1 MEYFIELLFSGL
13 TRGSIYALIALGY
26 TMVYGI
32 IGLINFAHGEIYM
45 IGAFTS
51 FIVATVL
58 SIYGF
63 PLLGIIVIAG
73 LAAAVW
79 SSAYGFTIERLAY
92 KPLRNAPRLS
102 PLISAIGMSIFLQNY
117 VLLAQT
123 SDFMPFPELIP
134 EFDFMEPYAHVIGSS
149 DMVILVT
156 TALIMVGLTF
166 LIKFSRIGKAMRA
179 TSQDRTMAMLVGINV
194 NRIISTT
201 FIIGS
206 ALAAIGG
213 MLIASH
219 IGQINFFIGFI
230 AGIKAFTAA
239 VLGGIGSIPGAVL
252 GSMVLGL
259 TESFATGYISSD
271 YEDVF
276 AFSILVL
283 ILIFGVLKPT
293 INKLTHPVVVKGEA
307 EGEEGAAGGAEG
319 AEGEAEGEGKL
330 LPRKEGEPLLLTGS
344 ESYVEVLDAA
354 RDLIHED
361 PKRVAQ
367 LMKAWVAEDANG

>member
-1 MEYFIELLFSGL
+1 MDYFIELFFSGL

-51 FIVATVL
+51 FIIATVL

-63 PLLGIIVIAG
+63 PLLAIIVLAG
-73 LAAAVW
+73 FAAIIW
-79 SSAYGFTIERLAY
+79 SSAYGYTVEKLAY
-92 KPLRNAPRLS
+92 KPLRHAPRLS

-117 VLLAQT
+117 ILLAQT
-123 SDFMPFPELIP
+123 SDFLAFPELIP
-134 EFDFMEPYAHVIGSS
+134 DFDFMEPYAHIVGST
-149 DMVILVT
+149 DIVILAT
-156 TALIMVGLTF
+156 TTIAMLALTL

-194 NRIISTT
+194 DRVISMT

-213 MLIASH
+213 MLIATH
-219 IGQINFFIGFI
+219 IGQINFMIGFI

-252 GSMVLGL
+252 GGFVLGL
-259 TESFATGYISSD
+259 TESFATGYVSSD

-276 AFSILVL
+276 AFGLLVFILL
-283 ILIFGVLKPT
+283 FKPSG
-293 INKLTHPVVVKGEA
+293 LL
-307 EGEEGAAGGAEG
+307 
-319 AEGEAEGEGKL
+319 GKADIQ
-330 LPRKEGEPLLLTGS
+330 K
-344 ESYVEVLDAA
+344 V
-354 RDLIHED
+354 
-361 PKRVAQ
+361 
-367 LMKAWVAEDANG
+367 